1 MVEPKTY
8 YLEWRYKKGNNEI
21 VLSNYN
27 TDKKWLVYRRRVN
40 VVDDYYRVN
49 KLLFGSK
56 TGEYTF
62 RVYDK
67 DTNGQYVL
75 LAENGL
81 VVEE

>member
-1 MVEPKTY
+1 M
-8 YLEWRYKKGNNEI
+8 
-21 VLSNYN
+21 
-27 TDKKWLVYRRRVN
+27 
-40 VVDDYYRVN
+40 DDYYRVN

-62 RVYDK
+62 RVYDN